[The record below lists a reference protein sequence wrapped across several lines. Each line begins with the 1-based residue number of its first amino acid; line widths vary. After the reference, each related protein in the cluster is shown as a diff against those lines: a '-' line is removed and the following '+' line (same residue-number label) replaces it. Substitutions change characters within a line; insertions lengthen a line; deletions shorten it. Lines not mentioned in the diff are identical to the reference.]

1 MAKAYVMMNCDLGS
15 ETDLI
20 KSLEKIE
27 GVKEAYGIFGLY
39 DLIVQIEL
47 DSENAIQN
55 AVTKTIRK
63 MSKIHSTM
71 TLIQSESEELF
82 QKSGISKEGI
92 KSSQAYVVIHC
103 DKGNEFSILKDL
115 CHIPEIRDAD
125 VVFGLYDVICKIESS
140 DEGSLQNIILKKVR
154 RLPKIKSC
162 MTLNILN

>member
-15 ETDLI
+15 EIEII
-20 KSLEKIE
+20 KSLEKIG
-27 GVKEAYGIFGLY
+27 GVKEAHGIFGLY
-39 DLIVQIEL
+39 DLIIQVEL
-47 DSENAIQN
+47 DSENAIQDT
-55 AVTKTIRK
+55 VTKTIRK

-82 QKSGISKEGI
+82 QKSEISKEDV

-115 CHIPEIRDAD
+115 CHIPEIRNAD
-125 VVFGLYDVICKIESS
+125 VVFGLYDVICKIESP

>member
-1 MAKAYVMMNCDLGS
+1 MMNCDLGS

>member
-15 ETDLI
+15 EIEII

-39 DLIVQIEL
+39 DLIIQVEL

-55 AVTKTIRK
+55 TVTKTIRK

-82 QKSGISKEGI
+82 QKSEISKDV

-115 CHIPEIRDAD
+115 CHIPEIRNAD
-125 VVFGLYDVICKIESS
+125 VVFGLYDVICKLESS
-140 DEGSLQNIILKKVR
+140 DEESLQNAILKKVR
-154 RLPKIKSC
+154 IIPVIKTC
-162 MTLNILN
+162 MTLNIVN

>member
-15 ETDLI
+15 ETEII

-55 AVTKTIRK
+55 TVTKTIRK
-63 MSKIHSTM
+63 MPKIHSTM
-71 TLIQSESEELF
+71 TLMQSESEELF
-82 QKSGISKEGI
+82 QKSGILKENI
-92 KSSQAYVVIHC
+92 KSSQAYLVIHC
-103 DKGNEFSILKDL
+103 DKGNEFSVLKDL
-115 CHIPEIRDAD
+115 CHIPEIRGAD
-125 VVFGLYDVICKIESS
+125 VVFGLYDVICKVESS
-140 DEGSLQNIILKKVR
+140 DEGSLQNIIIKKIR

>member
-15 ETDLI
+15 EIEII

-27 GVKEAYGIFGLY
+27 GVKDVHGILGLY

-55 AVTKTIRK
+55 TVTKTIRK

-82 QKSGISKEGI
+82 KKSGMPKEDTT
-92 KSSQAYVVIHC
+92 SSQAYVVIHC
-103 DKGNEFSILKDL
+103 NKGNEFSILKDL
-115 CHIPEIRDAD
+115 CYIPEIRDAD

-140 DEGSLQNIILKKVR
+140 DEESLQNIILKKIR

>member
-15 ETDLI
+15 ETEII

-39 DLIVQIEL
+39 DLIIQIEL

-55 AVTKTIRK
+55 TVTKTIRK
-63 MSKIHSTM
+63 MSKVHSTM
-71 TLIQSESEELF
+71 TLIQSGSEELF
-82 QKSGISKEGI
+82 QKSEISKEGV